1 VYDIFDQQQK
11 IYIIGNTR
19 VMYKAKTKRKERKKQ
34 KLHQNHGGQCC
45 YLKLS
50 QQHKSYHNPN

>member
-1 VYDIFDQQQK
+1 
-11 IYIIGNTR
+11 
-19 VMYKAKTKRKERKKQ
+19 MYKAKTKRKERKKQ